1 MEPHF
6 KRRNEPSNHAAPST
20 DTCLGY
26 YRTYRLDSVGYWNCS
41 SWWSSERDRFY
52 LAYFAV
58 LIVYVI
64 AAEVGYVK
72 MNRIGIV
79 GLSAVGFSWIVGFCD
94 TGAQYSK
101 VSGLSSNVQSGYGLI
116 AAGSILM
123 SMPFIY
129 WIWAYGEPSSK
140 KTGYV

>member
-1 MEPHF
+1 MKLPQLTLV
-6 KRRNEPSNHAAPST
+6 SAIIA
-20 DTCLGY
+20 LIGWI
-26 YRTYRLDSVGYWNCS
+26 LLVIGIVLVGGVQNVTG
-41 SWWSSERDRFY
+41 FY

-58 LIVYVI
+58 LIAYVI

-101 VSGLSSNVQSGYGLI
+101 VSGLSSNIQSGYGLI